1 MLTIQS
7 LFVSSCP
14 FVQWELFKTDRARCD
29 TILYL
34 SVNLISTLA
43 VLLEPYMPSLSTKI
57 NAQLN
62 QRVLRVGALDAADAS
77 NRTFK
82 LAVASGHILGV
93 PSVLFR
99 RIEDEEIAALRVK
112 FGGAPVEKKKG
123 EPFPLNLIMGKC
135 VEAKVSKRTWDT
147 ASVEEESR
155 RAPIAF

>member
-1 MLTIQS
+1 MPTV
-7 LFVSSCP
+7 FDAFSC
-14 FVQWELFKTDRARCD
+14 VQWELFKTDRARCD

-43 VLLEPYMPSLSTKI
+43 VLLEPYMPSLTTKI

-62 QRVLRVGALDAADAS
+62 QRMLRVGALDAADAS

-82 LAVASGHILGV
+82 LTVASGHILGV

-99 RIEDEEIAALRVK
+99 KIEDEEIAALRVK

-123 EPFPLNLIMGKC
+123 EPFPLNLILGKC
-135 VEAKVSKRTWDT
+135 VEAKVRVT
-147 ASVEEESR
+147 R
-155 RAPIAF
+155 RVMAL